1 MASSQPLFQPIS
13 VVGGGLSKWQ
23 MIEDDPSPSE
33 AKNPLPGL
41 PRLAGNGPARVLPT
55 DWWWWWGWGRGTP
68 NQPKWTSQK
77 RPKFKCADIFEGY
90 SRVYLV
96 RLCEI
101 GAGDKI
107 YTPLC

>member
-33 AKNPLPGL
+33 AKKPLPGL

-55 DWWWWWGWGRGTP
+55 DWWWCGVGGEELLTNLNGRLKNVQNSNVLISLKAIHGFI
-68 NQPKWTSQK
+68 W
-77 RPKFKCADIFEGY
+77 
-90 SRVYLV
+90 
-96 RLCEI
+96 
-101 GAGDKI
+101 
-107 YTPLC
+107 